1 MGAVTTLPWSRALT
15 YADLATMPDD
25 GHRYEL
31 LDGTLIVSPAPS
43 PLHQRAVLN
52 LAVLLREATTG
63 SDLETLV
70 APLDVVLADDT
81 VVEPDVL
88 VARRADLTD
97 RNLPAAP
104 VLAVEVISPSTVRF
118 DRLLKYSRYA
128 TAGIAHYWIVDP
140 VEPSLTAYE
149 LDSGGKYVEL
159 AHVIGDEPFTA
170 TRPVNVTVAPAALVA
185 STTPTVD

>member
-1 MGAVTTLPWSRALT
+1 
-15 YADLATMPDD
+15 MPDD

-31 LDGTLIVSPAPS
+31 LDGTLIVTPVPS

-52 LAVLLREATTG
+52 LALLLRDATTG

-104 VLAVEVISPSTVRF
+104 VLAVEVISPSTARF

-128 TAGIAHYWIVDP
+128 AAGIAHYWIIDP

-149 LDSGGKYVEL
+149 LDPDGTYVEL
-159 AHVIGDEPFTA
+159 AHVTGDEPFTA
-170 TRPVNVTVAPAALVA
+170 TRPMIVAVVPAALVVA
-185 STTPTVD
+185 T

>member
-70 APLDVVLADDT
+70 APLAVVLADDT

-88 VARRADLTD
+88 VAKRTDLTD
-97 RNLPAAP
+97 RGLSAAP
-104 VLAVEVISPSTVRF
+104 IVAVEVISPSTARF

-128 TAGIAHYWIVDP
+128 AAGIAHYWIIDP
-140 VEPSLTAYE
+140 VGASLTAYE
-149 LDSGGKYVEL
+149 FGPDGTYIEL
-159 AHVIGDEPFTA
+159 AHVTGDEAFAA
-170 TRPVNVTVAPAALVA
+170 TRPVTLTVVPGALIAA
-185 STTPTVD
+185 T